1 MQRVDARGLACPQPV
16 VLARRAMQTGET
28 VVITVDNITAAQNVS
43 RMAQR
48 AGWNVETE
56 VSGDVYVITVVPS
69 GEPKPIVAPAS
80 SAAELM
86 PSGEVVV
93 LLASDVVG
101 SGDPDLGA
109 LLMRTFLHTLQEI
122 EPKPQRIICMNAGVR
137 LAVEGSPVLE
147 DLRALSDCGTEI
159 LLCGTCLDYLGLR
172 DRVALGTVS
181 NMYSLAEIML
191 TAARLVRL

>member
-16 VLARRAMQTGET
+16 VLARRAMQAGET
-28 VVITVDNITAAQNVS
+28 VVVTVDDPTAAQNVS

-48 AGWNVETE
+48 ARWNVDTE
-56 VSGDVYVITVVPS
+56 VSGDVYVITAVPPEEPGPAAAPAPQAPEPVPS
-69 GEPKPIVAPAS
+69 GEA
-80 SAAELM
+80 
-86 PSGEVVV
+86 VV

-147 DLRALSDCGTEI
+147 DLRALADCGTEV

-172 DRVALGTVS
+172 DRVAVGTVS

-191 TAARLVRL
+191 AADRLVRL